1 VGRVGLI
8 FYLVPFYK
16 LMQTPALVQFDDRLM
31 RLIGIP
37 LIGFLMPLLFFN
49 ATLQNGLMAYLPI
62 WISSMAHT
70 FVYWEGS
77 RLVYLQTRRWYPAV
91 SQTTRRLLWLT
102 VLTLSFS
109 VFFSLL
115 VCYGLNELLHW
126 CFPTLLWRRPTITE
140 EYKVTL
146 IPLVICLSIYECIFY
161 FRQLQAALL
170 EAEHLKQANLQSQL
184 ETLKNQ
190 VNPHF
195 LFNSLNTLAAL
206 IPEDP
211 NLAVRFVQKLA
222 KVYRYILEIRE
233 LQTVSLAD
241 ELSALRAYNFL
252 LQIRFG
258 DNLHINLDL
267 PNHRLGDRVVPLS
280 LQMLVENAVKH
291 NVISTHKPLRI
302 RVFVENDRIIVQN
315 NLQRKGQFNTD
326 EAHESTG
333 VGLQNIRNRYQLLAG
348 QRVDVIVTTQQFAV
362 SLPLLP
368 TFAYEPAAY

>member
-1 VGRVGLI
+1 
-8 FYLVPFYK
+8 
-16 LMQTPALVQFDDRLM
+16 MQTTTPIVQFDDRLM

-37 LIGFLMPLLFFN
+37 VVGFLMPLLFFGQ
-49 ATLQNGLMAYLPI
+49 TLDNGLVAYLPM

-70 FVYWEGS
+70 VVYWEGS
-77 RLVYLQTRRWYPAV
+77 RLVYLQTRRWFPSV
-91 SQTTRRLLWLT
+91 SQTTRRLVWLT
-102 VLTLSFS
+102 VLSLGFA
-109 VFFSLL
+109 VFFSIF
-115 VCYGLNELLHW
+115 VCYGLNEVLSW
-126 CFPTLLWRRPTITE
+126 IFPAKAAHKPGLIE
-140 EYKVTL
+140 EYKATL

-195 LFNSLNTLAAL
+195 LFNSLNTLTAL

-211 NLAVRFVQKLA
+211 DLAVQFVQKLA

-233 LQTVSLAD
+233 VKTVSLAD
-241 ELSALRAYNFL
+241 ELSALRAYTFL

-258 DNLHINLDL
+258 HNLAVQLDL
-267 PNHRLGDRVVPLS
+267 PPDRLADRVVPLS

-291 NVISTHKPLRI
+291 NVISSQRPLSI
-302 RVFVENDRIIVQN
+302 RVFMENDRIIVCN
-315 NLQRKGQFNTD
+315 NLQRKGHTD
-326 EAHESTG
+326 PDSAGDSTG
-333 VGLQNIRNRYQLLAG
+333 LGLQNIRNRYQLLAG

-362 SLPLLP
+362 SLPVLN
-368 TFAYEPAAY
+368 